1 MDFMYK
7 TGTIF
12 RVVKFDP
19 ISEIRLELAR
29 DRLFRRGGR
38 LIATALNSAG
48 QVPKS

>member
-29 DRLFRRGGR
+29 DRLFRRGGQ
-38 LIATALNSAG
+38 AYCHG
-48 QVPKS
+48 PKLSRASS